1 MKNPDELLKDFLKSD
16 KSIDVIISE
25 STPKQEKKMEDDL
38 KYDESKIEMGIEKVK
53 FESLTDLNRPFTE
66 TENKIIE
73 EIKNNPIRF
82 DNKDNLILK
91 ELTDIKSD
99 IEVLK
104 EAIVEILNRSIQNN
118 TLFTE
123 KLKTIQS
130 NPNPI
135 KKRVLFNRDETGK
148 IIGADLLEEKIES

>member
-16 KSIDVIISE
+16 KPIDVIISE
-25 STPKQEKKMEDDL
+25 STPKQEKKME
-38 KYDESKIEMGIEKVK
+38 
-53 FESLTDLNRPFTE
+53 
-66 TENKIIE
+66 ENKIVEDIKVQPIIE
-73 EIKNNPIRF
+73 NSVITEDVKQNPIIIE
-82 DNKDNLILK
+82 DTKISLVLK
-91 ELTDIKSD
+91 ELNDIKSD

-123 KLKTIQS
+123 KLKTIQN
-130 NPNPI
+130 NPNPV